1 MQKMSETTCIDTT
14 MLLSNKEK
22 SFLEVAKYFAGK
34 SQSRQ
39 RHGAVVVKSGRVI
52 GTGYNKDKNSPLGV
66 SPEHIKTHCS
76 RHAEVE
82 AIRDARFS
90 VEGAILYVARV
101 NRQGIERNSKPCRYC
116 QAVISATK
124 IKKVIYT
131 ESESNANF
139 IT

>member
-1 MQKMSETTCIDTT
+1 MFEQKFLGLR
-14 MLLSNKEK
+14 MLLSRRES
-22 SFLEVAKYFAGK
+22 SFLSVAKYFAEK
-34 SQSRQ
+34 SESRQ

-52 GTGYNKDKNSPLGV
+52 GTGYNKNKNSPLGV

-82 AIRDARFS
+82 AIRDAGFA

-101 NRQGIERNSKPCRYC
+101 NRQGQGRNSKPCKYC
-116 QAVISATK
+116 QAVIAATK
-124 IKKVIYT
+124 IKRVIYT
-131 ESESNANF
+131 ESENNVNL